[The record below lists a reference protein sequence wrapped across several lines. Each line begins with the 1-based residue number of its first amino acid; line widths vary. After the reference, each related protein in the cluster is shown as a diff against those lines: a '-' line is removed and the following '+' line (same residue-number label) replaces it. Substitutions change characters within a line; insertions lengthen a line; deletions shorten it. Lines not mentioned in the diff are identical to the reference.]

1 MADLRLQ
8 SSYDTW
14 LERVLSAITSNIGN
28 EDSNLVEFLLDLP
41 ELTPGV
47 LGSIRRLAENVET

>member
-1 MADLRLQ
+1 MAHFCVQ
-8 SSYDTW
+8 SPYDTW
-14 LERVLSAITSNIGN
+14 LSKVLTAITSNIGN

-47 LGSIRRLAENVET
+47 LNSIRRLAENVET